1 MNAKAKHYL
10 ALAPAVLVSLF
21 LMIVSGAPKLL
32 VHNQAMTD
40 MAVSV
45 FGSVNILYGIGVLE
59 ILIAILLLIP
69 RTRTLGFLMSVGLL
83 GGATATGLTTDIE
96 GMFWWFPLVVLALL
110 MITAYFTLPELLD
123 RAKGKPVPNTK
134 SMTLRIFGWVLV
146 LLLLAMHTM
155 ALQSKIMPPAEG
167 TPGYAMSVALG
178 TAFGRI
184 MLPLA
189 VTWVPEFTGVVQ
201 WFAVA
206 VFISILSFAF
216 PAWAPTRP
224 RSNRARDGPYPR
236 VATNGK
242 RRETDTRNRNE
253 PNCGT
258 RSDHRGP
265 RCRGRLLENS
275 SVVAD
280 HDGQPHTGPEH
291 RGHRSRLGGVVERSG
306 RAVGVDL
313 PDVGG

>member
-146 LLLLAMHTM
+146 LLLLAMHAM

-178 TAFGRI
+178 MVGLEIPLLIVEVLTIVLFLIPRTSALGAVLMIGYMGGVLATFLTHNLNPPDAVVQLDRFTASIPGI
-184 MLPLA
+184 VMVA
-189 VTWVPEFTGVVQ
+189 FTGI
-201 WFAVA
+201 AVW
-206 VFISILSFAF
+206 IRNPEL
-216 PAWAPTRP
+216 
-224 RSNRARDGPYPR
+224 ARRLMKGKYP
-236 VATNGK
+236 V
-242 RRETDTRNRNE
+242 
-253 PNCGT
+253 
-258 RSDHRGP
+258 
-265 RCRGRLLENS
+265 
-275 SVVAD
+275 
-280 HDGQPHTGPEH
+280 
-291 RGHRSRLGGVVERSG
+291 
-306 RAVGVDL
+306 
-313 PDVGG
+313 